1 VCTVDFKE
9 GNQHVKLLKLD
20 SYQKDL
26 LDKCYLPPP
35 SSPLK
40 PNSNTMSNKT
50 KLIHNDRSFFVYEYV
65 DKNVR
70 IEINQGD
77 LLEQQVDIIVNAAN
91 TELNFGGKNPF
102 YIS

>member
-1 VCTVDFKE
+1 
-9 GNQHVKLLKLD
+9 
-20 SYQKDL
+20 
-26 LDKCYLPPP
+26 
-35 SSPLK
+35 
-40 PNSNTMSNKT
+40 MSNKT
-50 KLIHNDRSFFVYEYV
+50 KLIHNERSLFVYEYV

-91 TELNFGGKNPF
+91 TELNFGGWTNSF